1 MSIDFT
7 LPPEVEDVRLRVR
20 KFMEEEVRPVQDGL
34 QREEAERG
42 RFIQEIVKLRQRAKD
57 QGLWNPHMPKE
68 WDGMGLSVTAMAF
81 VSAEAARIGGTEDV
95 FQAVQAMADGLFNE
109 HVATRLDGAFKVV

>member
-7 LPPEVEDVRLRVR
+7 LPPEVETVRQKVR
-20 KFMEEEVRPVQDGL
+20 TFMDEEVRPVQEGL

-68 WDGMGLSVTAMAF
+68 WDGMGTGETCWACSQWPA
-81 VSAEAARIGGTEDV
+81 SSPW
-95 FQAVQAMADGLFNE
+95 
-109 HVATRLDGAFKVV
+109 